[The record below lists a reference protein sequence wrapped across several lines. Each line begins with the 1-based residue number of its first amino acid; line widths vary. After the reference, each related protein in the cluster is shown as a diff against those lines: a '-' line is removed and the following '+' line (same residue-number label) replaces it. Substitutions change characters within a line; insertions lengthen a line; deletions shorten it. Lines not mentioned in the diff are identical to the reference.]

1 MFTSGTTGRS
11 KGVIKQNAADY
22 FSARGLLEVVSAT
35 AGKSVESLSEDTF
48 FSCLPLF
55 HSNAQVLSGYPALV
69 AGGRVA
75 YTERFSSSRFWQQI
89 IDAEATI
96 FNSIGAVSYFIWNIP
111 TSDLDRAHKVHT
123 CFAAPAPR
131 DIYNEFQERFGVKF
145 IEGYGL
151 TETGM
156 ATYMDPTKPGV
167 PGSMGKAN
175 PGYEVTIVEPGTDRP
190 LPPDTPGEIVV
201 DMKIPNI
208 VMRAYYGMP
217 EKTAE
222 DFRNLKLHTG
232 DLGRMDEEGYFY
244 FMDRVK
250 DYIRRRG
257 ENVSSMEVERQVC
270 DHPNIKEAAAIGVKA
285 GEGASSEDEIMIVCI
300 PEGDGPG
307 PGRADPLDGRADP
320 VLHGAALHP
329 LRGHPAQ
336 DPDRARP
343 EGEAARA
350 RASPPTRSIVRPPA
364 SRSSARAAC
373 QRSSATGR
381 TCPGPGRPWG
391 RSSPSSGVRG
401 GRGRRPWPRR
411 PSTRTPSRWPTRPAS
426 AALATGAPAPAHRHQ
441 RHPVGAL
448 RPAEAVGHPGARP
461 RHPGRR
467 APLDIGGG
475 PAALLDAFE
484 IAAALSAADGQPA
497 LVVASDHLVSYEER
511 VCDLLSAGGAT
522 AFLVGVGRLRPPGAE
537 RPRRARGLRRL
548 APGHRARGALPPRG
562 ALRRLRRHDPEALAA
577 LERDHRARHLRLRGG
592 RRQPAPPADPA
603 RAGQGRAWR
612 PSSSA
617 QTSFV
622 GEIGNLGAAS
632 VGRRPGARPRPGRAG
647 PAPAGARL
655 RRRRGDR
662 AGHRGHVGVPA
673 TGHRRAD
680 PGRGDFDLCTYYRWT
695 RGRQAE
701 PH

>member
-1 MFTSGTTGRS
+1 MGEWSDWYAREDPTKWVLAEVLKRRAAEHPDRDYLKFADRPWVSYGEINARSNRIANSLISRGVQPGESVSVMMPNCEEFIPVWYGILKAGAVMSSINTAYKGDFLSWTINLVESKKLFISDEYLERLDLIKGELPTLEHVIVLDSGKREGADPALPHEPLEALLAGSDAEPDGIAYSWTDDARIMFTSGTTGRS

-35 AGKSVESLSEDTF
+35 AGKSVESLEEDTF

-75 YTERFSSSRFWQQI
+75 YTERFSSSRFWQQV

-111 TSDLDRAHKVHT
+111 ESDLDKAHKVHT

-190 LPPDTPGEIVV
+190 LPADTPGEIVV

-257 ENVSSMEVERQVC
+257 ENVSSMEVEKQVS
-270 DHPNIKEAAAIGVKA
+270 DHPAIKEAAAIGVKA
-285 GEGASSEDEIMIVCI
+285 GEGASSEDEIMVVCI
-300 PEGDGPG
+300 PQGTAP
-307 PGRADPLDGRADP
+307 DPAELTHWLAERIP
-320 VLHGAALHP
+320 YFMVPRYIRFVETLP
-329 LRGHPAQ
+329 KTPTERVQKVKLREQGIT
-336 DPDRARP
+336 PDTFDR
-343 EGEAARA
+343 EAAGITIKR
-350 RASPPTRSIVRPPA
+350 
-364 SRSSARAAC
+364 
-373 QRSSATGR
+373 
-381 TCPGPGRPWG
+381 
-391 RSSPSSGVRG
+391 
-401 GRGRRPWPRR
+401 
-411 PSTRTPSRWPTRPAS
+411 
-426 AALATGAPAPAHRHQ
+426 
-441 RHPVGAL
+441 
-448 RPAEAVGHPGARP
+448 
-461 RHPGRR
+461 
-467 APLDIGGG
+467 
-475 PAALLDAFE
+475 
-484 IAAALSAADGQPA
+484 
-497 LVVASDHLVSYEER
+497 
-511 VCDLLSAGGAT
+511 
-522 AFLVGVGRLRPPGAE
+522 
-537 RPRRARGLRRL
+537 
-548 APGHRARGALPPRG
+548 
-562 ALRRLRRHDPEALAA
+562 
-577 LERDHRARHLRLRGG
+577 
-592 RRQPAPPADPA
+592 
-603 RAGQGRAWR
+603 
-612 PSSSA
+612 
-617 QTSFV
+617 
-622 GEIGNLGAAS
+622 
-632 VGRRPGARPRPGRAG
+632 
-647 PAPAGARL
+647 
-655 RRRRGDR
+655 
-662 AGHRGHVGVPA
+662 
-673 TGHRRAD
+673 
-680 PGRGDFDLCTYYRWT
+680 
-695 RGRQAE
+695 
-701 PH
+701 

>member
-1 MFTSGTTGRS
+1 MLPNCEEFLPVWYGILKAGAVMSSINTAYKGDFLSWTINLVEAKKLVISDVYLDRLDLIKGELPLLEHVIVMKTGAQEGPDPSLKWEPLEALLGESSDGEPDGVEYSWTDDARIMFTSGTTGRS

-75 YTERFSSSRFWQQI
+75 YVERFSSSKFWQQVN
-89 IDAEATI
+89 DAEATI

-111 TSDLDRAHKVHT
+111 PSDLDRSHKVHT
-123 CFAAPAPR
+123 CFAAPAPK

-232 DLGRMDEEGYFY
+232 DLGRMDADGYFY

-257 ENVSSMEVERQVC
+257 ENVSSMEVERQAS
-270 DHPNIKEAAAIGVKA
+270 DHPNVKEVAAIGVKA

-300 PEGDGPG
+300 AEGDGAGPG
-307 PGRADPLDGRADP
+307 GVHPLAGRADAL
-320 VLHGAALHP
+320 LHGPALHP
-329 LRGHPAQ
+329 VRRDAAQ
-336 DPDRARP
+336 DADRARP
-343 EGEAARA
+343 EGEAAR
-350 RASPPTRSIVRPPA
+350 
-364 SRSSARAAC
+364 
-373 QRSSATGR
+373 
-381 TCPGPGRPWG
+381 
-391 RSSPSSGVRG
+391 RG
-401 GRGRRPWPRR
+401 H
-411 PSTRTPSRWPTRPAS
+411 
-426 AALATGAPAPAHRHQ
+426 HR
-441 RHPVGAL
+441 
-448 RPAEAVGHPGARP
+448 
-461 RHPGRR
+461 
-467 APLDIGGG
+467 
-475 PAALLDAFE
+475 
-484 IAAALSAADGQPA
+484 
-497 LVVASDHLVSYEER
+497 
-511 VCDLLSAGGAT
+511 
-522 AFLVGVGRLRPPGAE
+522 
-537 RPRRARGLRRL
+537 
-548 APGHRARGALPPRG
+548 
-562 ALRRLRRHDPEALAA
+562 
-577 LERDHRARHLRLRGG
+577 RHLR
-592 RRQPAPPADPA
+592 
-603 RAGQGRAWR
+603 
-612 PSSSA
+612 S
-617 QTSFV
+617 
-622 GEIGNLGAAS
+622 
-632 VGRRPGARPRPGRAG
+632 
-647 PAPAGARL
+647 
-655 RRRRGDR
+655 
-662 AGHRGHVGVPA
+662 
-673 TGHRRAD
+673 
-680 PGRGDFDLCTYYRWT
+680 
-695 RGRQAE
+695 
-701 PH
+701 

>member
-1 MFTSGTTGRS
+1 MAEWSDWYAREDPTTWVLAEVLKRRAAEHPDRDYLKFADAPWVSYGEINARANRVANALVARGVAPGESVSVMLPNCEEFIPVWFGILKAGAVMSSINTAYKGDFLSWTINLVEAKKLVISDEYLDRLDLIKAELPLLEHVIVWDSGKREGPDPALAHEPLAELMSAPDSEPDGIAYSWTDDARIMFTSGTTGRS

-75 YTERFSSSRFWQQI
+75 YVERFSSSRFWQQVV
-89 IDAEATI
+89 DAEATI

-111 TSDLDRAHKVHT
+111 PSDLDRAHKVHT

-232 DLGRMDEEGYFY
+232 DLGRMDADGYFY

-257 ENVSSMEVERQVC
+257 ENVSSMEVEKQVS
-270 DHPNIKEAAAIGVKA
+270 DHPGIKEAAAIGVKA
-285 GEGASSEDEIMIVCI
+285 GEGASSEDEIMVVCI
-300 PEGDGPG
+300 PEGDAP
-307 PGRADPLDGRADP
+307 DPAELTHWLAERIP
-320 VLHGAALHP
+320 YFMVPRYIRFVEVLP
-329 LRGHPAQ
+329 KTPTERVQKVKLREEGIT
-336 DPDRARP
+336 PDTFDR
-343 EGEAARA
+343 EAAGITIKR
-350 RASPPTRSIVRPPA
+350 
-364 SRSSARAAC
+364 
-373 QRSSATGR
+373 
-381 TCPGPGRPWG
+381 
-391 RSSPSSGVRG
+391 
-401 GRGRRPWPRR
+401 
-411 PSTRTPSRWPTRPAS
+411 
-426 AALATGAPAPAHRHQ
+426 
-441 RHPVGAL
+441 
-448 RPAEAVGHPGARP
+448 
-461 RHPGRR
+461 
-467 APLDIGGG
+467 
-475 PAALLDAFE
+475 
-484 IAAALSAADGQPA
+484 
-497 LVVASDHLVSYEER
+497 
-511 VCDLLSAGGAT
+511 
-522 AFLVGVGRLRPPGAE
+522 
-537 RPRRARGLRRL
+537 
-548 APGHRARGALPPRG
+548 
-562 ALRRLRRHDPEALAA
+562 
-577 LERDHRARHLRLRGG
+577 
-592 RRQPAPPADPA
+592 
-603 RAGQGRAWR
+603 
-612 PSSSA
+612 
-617 QTSFV
+617 
-622 GEIGNLGAAS
+622 
-632 VGRRPGARPRPGRAG
+632 
-647 PAPAGARL
+647 
-655 RRRRGDR
+655 
-662 AGHRGHVGVPA
+662 
-673 TGHRRAD
+673 
-680 PGRGDFDLCTYYRWT
+680 
-695 RGRQAE
+695 
-701 PH
+701 

>member
-1 MFTSGTTGRS
+1 MAEWSDWYAREDPTTWVLAEVLKRRAAEHPDRDFLKFADGPWVSYGEINARSNRIANALVARGVAPGESVSVMLPNCEEFIPVWFGILKAGAVMSSINTAYKGDFLSWTINLVEAKKLVISDEYLERLDLIKADLPALEHVIVWESGKREGPEPALAHEPLAELMGAPDSEPGGIAYSWTDDARIMFTSGTTGRS

-75 YTERFSSSRFWQQI
+75 YVERFSSSRFWQQV

-111 TSDLDRAHKVHT
+111 PSDLDRAHKVHT
-123 CFAAPAPR
+123 CYAAPAPK

-232 DLGRMDEEGYFY
+232 DLGRMDADGYFY

-257 ENVSSMEVERQVC
+257 ENVSSMEVEKQVS
-270 DHPNIKEAAAIGVKA
+270 DHPGIKEAAAIGVKA
-285 GEGASSEDEIMIVCI
+285 GEGASSEDEIMVVCI
-300 PEGDGPG
+300 AEGDAP
-307 PGRADPLDGRADP
+307 DPAELTHWLAERIP
-320 VLHGAALHP
+320 YFMVPRYIRFVEALP
-329 LRGHPAQ
+329 KTPTERVQKVKLREEGIT
-336 DPDRARP
+336 PDTFDR
-343 EGEAARA
+343 EAAGITIKR
-350 RASPPTRSIVRPPA
+350 
-364 SRSSARAAC
+364 
-373 QRSSATGR
+373 
-381 TCPGPGRPWG
+381 
-391 RSSPSSGVRG
+391 
-401 GRGRRPWPRR
+401 
-411 PSTRTPSRWPTRPAS
+411 
-426 AALATGAPAPAHRHQ
+426 
-441 RHPVGAL
+441 
-448 RPAEAVGHPGARP
+448 
-461 RHPGRR
+461 
-467 APLDIGGG
+467 
-475 PAALLDAFE
+475 
-484 IAAALSAADGQPA
+484 
-497 LVVASDHLVSYEER
+497 
-511 VCDLLSAGGAT
+511 
-522 AFLVGVGRLRPPGAE
+522 
-537 RPRRARGLRRL
+537 
-548 APGHRARGALPPRG
+548 
-562 ALRRLRRHDPEALAA
+562 
-577 LERDHRARHLRLRGG
+577 
-592 RRQPAPPADPA
+592 
-603 RAGQGRAWR
+603 
-612 PSSSA
+612 
-617 QTSFV
+617 
-622 GEIGNLGAAS
+622 
-632 VGRRPGARPRPGRAG
+632 
-647 PAPAGARL
+647 
-655 RRRRGDR
+655 
-662 AGHRGHVGVPA
+662 
-673 TGHRRAD
+673 
-680 PGRGDFDLCTYYRWT
+680 
-695 RGRQAE
+695 
-701 PH
+701 